1 MTSVALDDTLVHAA
15 ENRLGI
21 LLRAQHLGTLPTEG
35 QTEIARIMRTLAG
48 RPGPARL
55 VLMAGLQGSRKT
67 TIARALESRG
77 FLRFSP
83 DERVFEVHGHYGR
96 DFPRGEYR
104 VREQP
109 ILVEV
114 ATEVRKALSSGR
126 DVVVDHG
133 FWTAVERQEWRHLGE
148 EAGAAVT
155 LIYLP
160 GTHEERWERIK
171 ERNQQTYDDPNS
183 MFFSEEDLRRHAARF
198 QPPGTEEPHITFT
211 GDLDPVLRALEPCPR
226 PAPRDTSN
234 PSPPIQ

>member
-1 MTSVALDDTLVHAA
+1 MTSLPLLDDTLAHVV
-15 ENRLGI
+15 ENSLGS
-21 LLRAQHLGTLPTEG
+21 LLRAQLLGTLSPHRK
-35 QTEIARIMRTLAG
+35 TEITHIMRTLSG

-109 ILVEV
+109 ILEEIAAEV
-114 ATEVRKALSSGR
+114 QSALGSGR

-133 FWTAVERQEWRHLGE
+133 FWTADERKLWRAIGE
-148 EAGAAVT
+148 EVGAAVT
-155 LIYLP
+155 LVHLP

-171 ERNQQTYDDPNS
+171 ERNQQTYADPNA
-183 MFFSEEDLRRHAARF
+183 MWFSEDDLRRHAARF
-198 QPPGTEEPHITFT
+198 EPPRPDEPHVTYT
-211 GDLDPVLRALEPCPR
+211 GDLEPVLRALQCS
-226 PAPRDTSN
+226 DT
-234 PSPPIQ
+234 P

>member
-1 MTSVALDDTLVHAA
+1 
-15 ENRLGI
+15 
-21 LLRAQHLGTLPTEG
+21 
-35 QTEIARIMRTLAG
+35 MRTLAG

-109 ILVEV
+109 ILEEI
-114 ATEVRKALSSGR
+114 AAEVRSALHSGH

-133 FWTAVERQEWRHLGE
+133 FWTAAERKLWRAIGE

-155 LIYLP
+155 LVHLP
-160 GTHEERWERIK
+160 ATHEERWERIK
-171 ERNQQTYDDPNS
+171 ERNRQTYDDPS
-183 MFFSEEDLRRHAARF
+183 AMWFSEEDLRRHAARF
-198 QPPGTEEPHITFT
+198 EPPGPDEPHVTYT
-211 GDLDPVLRALEPCPR
+211 GDLNPVLRALQCSGTP
-226 PAPRDTSN
+226 
-234 PSPPIQ
+234 

>member
-1 MTSVALDDTLVHAA
+1 MTPLALDDTLVHIA

-21 LLRAQHLGTLPTEG
+21 LLRAQLLGTLPTDG
-35 QTEIARIMRTLAG
+35 QTEITRIMRTLSG

-67 TIARALESRG
+67 TIARALESLG

-83 DERVFEVHGHYGR
+83 DERVFETHGHYGR

-104 VREQP
+104 IREQP
-109 ILVEV
+109 ILEEI
-114 ATEVRKALSSGR
+114 AAEVRSALDSGR

-133 FWTAVERQEWRHLGE
+133 FWTAAERKLWRAIGE

-155 LIYLP
+155 LVHLP

-171 ERNQQTYDDPNS
+171 ERNQQTYDNPNA
-183 MFFSEEDLRRHAARF
+183 MWFSEDDLRRHAARF
-198 QPPGTEEPHITFT
+198 EPPGPDEPHVTYT
-211 GDLDPVLRALEPCPR
+211 GDLDPVLRALDYSS
-226 PAPRDTSN
+226 AP
-234 PSPPIQ
+234 